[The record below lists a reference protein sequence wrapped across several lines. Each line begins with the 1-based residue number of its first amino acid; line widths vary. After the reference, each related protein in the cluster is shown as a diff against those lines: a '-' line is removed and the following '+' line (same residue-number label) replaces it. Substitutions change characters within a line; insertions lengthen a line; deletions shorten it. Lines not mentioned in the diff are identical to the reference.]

1 MNLTNF
7 NFQLFFWS
15 HVLSFIYRETKL
27 DVVPIPEEET
37 NNLTDLSAADRECI
51 IQNFRFYEK
60 NKGGGAV
67 ELFELPMVLN
77 TCGYNLSP
85 IRIQELQEFLFERKA
100 LKIETNCLLESLR
113 YLKQLDLQNEQD
125 RDLDEYVDA
134 FVAMGGDA
142 DTSGTVSK

>member
-1 MNLTNF
+1 
-7 NFQLFFWS
+7 
-15 HVLSFIYRETKL
+15 
-27 DVVPIPEEET
+27 
-37 NNLTDLSAADRECI
+37 
-51 IQNFRFYEK
+51 
-60 NKGGGAV
+60 
-67 ELFELPMVLN
+67 MVLN

-113 YLKQLDLQNEQD
+113 FLKQLDLQNEQE